1 MLRLLRMLLAWYIFT
16 TLCAKFVLNL
26 GVGKPPSIGL
36 RPKDMP
42 AGQRLRLKSRRRSEG
57 GLCKG
62 YSAAE
67 DPYFVPYGGD
77 YCGTMTYEAKPTG
90 APAGAEAEQLQ
101 KIELTYKAFETDE
114 HAKEYFWR
122 FWGIHSHSIMP
133 SSFYV
138 DVSQKLPSVGDE
150 HRALY
155 YNPGLMLQSPGDNT
169 FQAAHMLY
177 FNRVGRTVMVLSISG
192 FAKVETT
199 MINPELAQG
208 LASAV
213 QQRIVYP
220 WKWTAQ
226 VRHVA
231 KSVLRLGHRLE
242 ARINRVFN
250 LGEKLADQVDAGIK
264 DLSKHVAE
272 EASRRSAEALMRID
286 RGTPG
291 ASVTQRVAD
300 GGAGPVV
307 PVPMASIPAGDTR
320 AGAHDAAFWPPKE
333 IVGDNEEGDEA
344 VGDTEEGD
352 EFGLWDGAEG
362 NEGAM
367 TMLASRWNDSEDFGA
382 DDLAD
387 QPVLIAQALRPARV
401 VLEPEMAAAA
411 EKSPY
416 RQPLYF
422 GQDWDPSDELDYQGV
437 ETDSQEGETGAEC
450 GELLSHASLRALR
463 LLQLSVASS
472 AECQLPPIADLGV
485 SATVITLVFLLIGAG
500 EIIDPPDYDPHG
512 SALRALGA
520 SRLLSSK

>member
-1 MLRLLRMLLAWYIFT
+1 MLLAGYLFT
-16 TLCAKFVLNL
+16 TLCAKFMLNL

-62 YSAAE
+62 YSAVE

-155 YNPGLMLQSPGDNT
+155 YNPGLMMHSPGDNT

-192 FAKVETT
+192 FAKVQTT

-213 QQRIVYP
+213 EQRIVYP

-226 VRHVA
+226 VRHFA

-272 EASRRSAEALMRID
+272 EASRRSAEAFMRID
-286 RGTPG
+286 KGMPG
-291 ASVTQRVAD
+291 ASVSQRVPD

-307 PVPMASIPAGDTR
+307 PVPMASILAGDAR

-333 IVGDNEEGDEA
+333 AVGDDEEGDEA

-352 EFGLWDGAEG
+352 EGAEFGLWDGAEE
-362 NEGAM
+362 NETAT
-367 TMLASRWNDSEDFGA
+367 TMVASRWNDSEDFGA
-382 DDLAD
+382 E
-387 QPVLIAQALRPARV
+387 QPVLVAQALRPVRV
-401 VLEPEMAAAA
+401 VLEPETAVAA

-450 GELLSHASLRALR
+450 GELLRALR
-463 LLQLSVASS
+463 VLQLSVAPG
-472 AECQLPPIADLGV
+472 AECQLPPIVDLGV

-500 EIIDPPDYDPHG
+500 EIIDPRDYDPHG
-512 SALRALGA
+512 PALRALGA